1 MISEQPI
8 TGGSVLAT
16 DELEI
21 SEDSLLVPVLLL
33 EVAGAEPL
41 EPVAL
46 PGSAELVGS
55 WTSDDGVSFSGSVE
69 LLESSEQATII
80 IAETAVATSNFLLS
94 FIGISSQNT
103 FSIYNFLLKIASQ
116 FRPIRAFKP
125 ARILVNALPFGG
137 SIAKFRKS
145 AMFQVEFLD

>member
-1 MISEQPI
+1 M
-8 TGGSVLAT
+8 LAT

-55 WTSDDGVSFSGSVE
+55 WTSDDGVSFSGSVG
-69 LLESSEQATII
+69 LLESSEQAAII
-80 IAETAVATSNFLLS
+80 IMAETAVPTNNLLLN
-94 FIGISSQNT
+94 FIGVTSQNT

-116 FRPIRAFKP
+116 FRPIRTFKT
-125 ARILVNALPFGG
+125 ARVLVNALPFGG

-145 AMFQVEFLD
+145 AMFQVEFLDQIEHPVRNL